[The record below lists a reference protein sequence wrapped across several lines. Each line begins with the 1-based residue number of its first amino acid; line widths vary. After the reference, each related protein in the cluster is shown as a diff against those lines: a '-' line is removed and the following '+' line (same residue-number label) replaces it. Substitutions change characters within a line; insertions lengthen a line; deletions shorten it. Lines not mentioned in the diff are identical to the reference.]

1 MHPDLFAPHQQ
12 TDAVAEAIKPWRPRA
27 LDHSSW
33 PPDYRAVH
41 AWRIKTLAELRADP
55 RKLAGAHA
63 YYAKNPADFIQHWM
77 DTYNPRKQSNKWMP
91 FVFFKRQEELVDF
104 FMSLFRDGES
114 GLVEKARDMGATW
127 VACAISVWCL
137 KYLQDDAT
145 GWGSRKQ
152 DLVDKLG
159 DADSIFEKIRLIIRR
174 LPPEFRP
181 DWGTALMKIVNR
193 ENGAIIAGE
202 SGDNIGRGGRKSR
215 YFKDEAQPLN
225 APVLTPGGWVKM
237 GDLSVGD
244 KVCGPDGTTRIVTHI
259 NDCGK
264 HACYRI
270 TLVDGTTV
278 TASEGHIWPVLNRNN
293 HRKAMI
299 ARTVDLYE
307 NFIYKSPGGQTQ
319 YRFETLDSGIVEFD
333 KQPDR
338 LPLDPYIVGV
348 LLGDGSVKQV
358 PKYRPSFTSGD
369 AEVADHVEAVL
380 PPDCTITA
388 AKDGKSY
395 RLGDIEGRRGRFKV
409 SRASQR
415 IMAAGIAGYGAE
427 DKHIP
432 NLYKYRSVEE
442 RTSLLQGLMDTDGSA
457 SGGTLTYHTCSR
469 KLADDVRF
477 LVQTLGG
484 RASLNT
490 KPDHRGYRDM
500 YCLHVVF
507 GNGVV
512 PFRLSRKVN
521 AMKPRKQVW
530 GRSIF
535 NVEPIGEQD
544 VRCITVDNPDGLY
557 ITENCIVT
565 HNSAHYE
572 RPELI
577 EAALGDNT
585 EVQIDISSVNG
596 LGNVFHRRRES
607 GEVWYPGKNDISPG
621 VPRVFIMDWRDHP
634 EKDQEWYDRRKAKAE
649 REGLQHIFAQE
660 VDRNY
665 SAAVENTI
673 IAYEWIEAAVDAHL
687 EIPIMAASAH
697 SEEWMAGLD
706 VYDAGADKN
715 ALTIRQGFVLRHAR
729 EWGDRDPGVATR
741 YTLADLRERR
751 LQGIKIQYDPIGIGS
766 AVKSEWNRL
775 VDTETVAWNEFE
787 LVPWHAGASVINPYE
802 RIIPGDDQTPLNRDM
817 FDNFKAQA
825 WWAVRTRFYKTW
837 RLRQMIKEGRTDE
850 TYRPDELISIDS
862 TIPCLHQLQKE
873 LAQPT
878 MGKSAKSLKMLVE
891 KAPNGTRSPNLGDAT
906 VQCFFPSNKAP
917 VSMEMGSVS
926 G

>member
-1 MHPDLFAPHQQ
+1 M
-12 TDAVAEAIKPWRPRA
+12 
-27 LDHSSW
+27 
-33 PPDYRAVH
+33 
-41 AWRIKTLAELRADP
+41 
-55 RKLAGAHA
+55 
-63 YYAKNPADFIQHWM
+63 
-77 DTYNPRKQSNKWMP
+77 
-91 FVFFKRQEELVDF
+91 
-104 FMSLFRDGES
+104 
-114 GLVEKARDMGATW
+114 
-127 VACAISVWCL
+127 
-137 KYLQDDAT
+137 
-145 GWGSRKQ
+145 
-152 DLVDKLG
+152 VDKLG
-159 DADSIFEKIRLIIRR
+159 DADSIFEKMRLIIRR
-174 LPPEFRP
+174 MPPDFRP
-181 DWGTALMKIVNR
+181 NWSTALMKIINND
-193 ENGAIIAGE
+193 NGAIIAGE
-202 SGDNIGRGGRKSR
+202 SGDNIGRGGRKS
-215 YFKDEAQPLN
+215 YYLKDEA
-225 APVLTPGGWVKM
+225 
-237 GDLSVGD
+237 S
-244 KVCGPDGTTRIVTHI
+244 
-259 NDCGK
+259 
-264 HACYRI
+264 
-270 TLVDGTTV
+270 
-278 TASEGHIWPVLNRNN
+278 
-293 HRKAMI
+293 
-299 ARTVDLYE
+299 
-307 NFIYKSPGGQTQ
+307 
-319 YRFETLDSGIVEFD
+319 
-333 KQPDR
+333 
-338 LPLDPYIVGV
+338 
-348 LLGDGSVKQV
+348 
-358 PKYRPSFTSGD
+358 
-369 AEVADHVEAVL
+369 
-380 PPDCTITA
+380 
-388 AKDGKSY
+388 
-395 RLGDIEGRRGRFKV
+395 
-409 SRASQR
+409 
-415 IMAAGIAGYGAE
+415 
-427 DKHIP
+427 
-432 NLYKYRSVEE
+432 
-442 RTSLLQGLMDTDGSA
+442 
-457 SGGTLTYHTCSR
+457 
-469 KLADDVRF
+469 
-477 LVQTLGG
+477 
-484 RASLNT
+484 
-490 KPDHRGYRDM
+490 
-500 YCLHVVF
+500 
-507 GNGVV
+507 
-512 PFRLSRKVN
+512 
-521 AMKPRKQVW
+521 
-530 GRSIF
+530 
-535 NVEPIGEQD
+535 
-544 VRCITVDNPDGLY
+544 
-557 ITENCIVT
+557 
-565 HNSAHYE
+565 HYE

-862 TIPCLHQLQKE
+862 TIPCLHQLMKE